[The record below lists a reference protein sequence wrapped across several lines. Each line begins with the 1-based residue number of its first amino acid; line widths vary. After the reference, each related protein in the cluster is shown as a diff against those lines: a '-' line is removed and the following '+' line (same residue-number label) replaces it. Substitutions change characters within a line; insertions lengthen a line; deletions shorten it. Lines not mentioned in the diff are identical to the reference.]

1 MVTVKGTVNVLNEV
15 KDVTATVRVAP
26 KLADSQNIA
35 SKNYQDTPLFTNGK
49 MVNGVP
55 SEPTATPINDSLS
68 ELNDGITNES
78 GREKRTVDKLEFKK

>member
-1 MVTVKGTVNVLNEV
+1 MLKDNVKACRLLEDGTY
-15 KDVTATVRVAP
+15 KRVAP

-68 ELNDGITNES
+68 
-78 GREKRTVDKLEFKK
+78 